1 MGRKKNIMLKNRLS
15 FGLALIWA
23 FAFQACQPAAQ
34 STGFSDKAKIV
45 SLNGT
50 VSEILV
56 DLGFEENIVGVD
68 VASNY
73 PASLQEKPKVGHSR
87 QLSAEGIL
95 ALSPDVVIATS
106 EDIKP
111 ELAQQIRSTGVK
123 LLLFDHHFSPNGTK
137 ELIRSMADSLD
148 REKKGDSILVAL
160 QSDLEKVEAIEKKE
174 PKPKVLFIYARGTG
188 TMMVAGKNTQVEKM
202 IELAGGVNAVDDF
215 TEFRPLTA
223 EALVAANPDV
233 ILLFDSGLSS
243 LGGVDGLLEV
253 QGIRQTNAGKNKK
266 FVEMEGQFLTGF
278 SQRLGKAVEELAKR
292 IH

>member
-1 MGRKKNIMLKNRLS
+1 MLKNRLS
-15 FGLALIWA
+15 FGLALVWA

-34 STGFSDKAKIV
+34 STTNFADTAKIV

-56 DLGFEENIVGVD
+56 DLGFEDNIVGVD

-73 PASLQEKPKVGHSR
+73 PASLVEKPKVGYSR
-87 QLSAEGIL
+87 QLSAEGVL
-95 ALSPDVVIATS
+95 ALAPDIVIAANA
-106 EDIKP
+106 DMKP
-111 ELAQQIRSTGVK
+111 ELAEQIRNTGVK
-123 LLLFDHHFSPNGTK
+123 LLLFEHRYSPDGTK
-137 ELIRSMADSLD
+137 ELIREMADSLG
-148 REKKGDSILVAL
+148 RKEKGDSIIMAL
-160 QSDLEKVEAIEKKE
+160 QSDLEKVKQIEMKD

-188 TMMVAGKNTQVEKM
+188 TMMVAGKDTQVEKM
-202 IELAGGVNAVDDF
+202 IELAGGVNAVNDF
-215 TEFRPLTA
+215 AEFKPLTA

-243 LGGVDGLLEV
+243 LGGAEGLLEV
-253 QGIRQTNAGKNKK
+253 QGVRQTNAGKNQRI
-266 FVEMEGQFLTGF
+266 VEMEGQFLTGF